1 MWEAPRSHPTR
12 AVPRGVT
19 GAEGRPGPLPWLCR
33 SPAGPWPVSAP
44 SGRSGAV
51 AALLLPL
58 LLSPELRR
66 AQTAVAAL
74 LPTPTSRG
82 DNGGSKGRCCS
93 PLPAQSG
100 AARSTSVMSS
110 LPTQTGLA
118 TGSSFLSLV
127 FTLETTAK
135 QPSPGSY
142 ASSLRR
148 KF

>member
-1 MWEAPRSHPTR
+1 MWEAPRSLPR
-12 AVPRGVT
+12 QPVPRGVT
-19 GAEGRPGPLPWLCR
+19 GAEGRPALLPWLCR
-33 SPAGPWPVSAP
+33 SLAGPWPVSAP

-51 AALLLPL
+51 AALLLSP
-58 LLSPELRR
+58 LLSPEPRR
-66 AQTAVAAL
+66 GQTLVAAL
-74 LPTPTSRG
+74 LPTPTSGG
-82 DNGGSKGRCCS
+82 DNGGGKGRCCS
-93 PLPAQSG
+93 PFPAQSG

-118 TGSSFLSLV
+118 RGSSLSFV

-142 ASSLRR
+142 ASSLRP

>member
-1 MWEAPRSHPTR
+1 MWEAPRSLPTR

-58 LLSPELRR
+58 LLSPEPRR

-82 DNGGSKGRCCS
+82 GQWRRQGEVL
-93 PLPAQSG
+93 LPPPRAE
-100 AARSTSVMSS
+100 RSRQIHISHVELTN
-110 LPTQTGLA
+110 TDR
-118 TGSSFLSLV
+118 
-127 FTLETTAK
+127 
-135 QPSPGSY
+135 
-142 ASSLRR
+142 ASNRLLLLIPCLYS
-148 KF
+148 